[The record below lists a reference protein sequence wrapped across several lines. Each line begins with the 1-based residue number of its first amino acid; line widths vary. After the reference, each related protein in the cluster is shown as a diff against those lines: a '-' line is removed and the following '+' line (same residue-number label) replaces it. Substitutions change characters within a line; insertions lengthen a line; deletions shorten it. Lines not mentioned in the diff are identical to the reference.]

1 MAEETATVQRPA
13 PIRWA
18 GYVAD
23 EAGLAL
29 LYVSARDT
37 KILCLQRFF
46 RLFAYGASTLV
57 LAPYLADLGN
67 SEGFIGLFMTLTLIG
82 DVFISF
88 LLTLTADNLGRR
100 RILALGALLM
110 SVSGVVF
117 ALVGN
122 FWALLAA
129 AVLGVITPR

>member
-1 MAEETATVQRPA
+1 MAGEAATVQRPA
-13 PIRWA
+13 LSRWA
-18 GYVAD
+18 GYFAD
-23 EAGLAL
+23 EAGLTS

-46 RLFAYGASTLV
+46 RLFAYGGSTLI

-67 SEGFIGLFMTLTLIG
+67 SEGFIGLFMTLTLVG

-88 LLTLTADNLGRR
+88 LLTLTADSLGRR

-110 SVSGVVF
+110 AASGVAF
-117 ALVGN
+117 ALLGN

-129 AVLGVITPR
+129 AILGVITPR